1 MGRMTR
7 STFSSNGNLNDKS
20 IKINQPGYI
29 TKLLKDLFIDSF
41 SHNTSH
47 THTNTHNHESKH
59 SILSKWVNRKILTT
73 LYSQKEETID
83 EEIRVEK
90 EKKCN
95 IM

>member
-7 STFSSNGNLNDKS
+7 GTFSSNGNLNDKS

-29 TKLLKDLFIDSF
+29 TKLLKDLCIDSF

-47 THTNTHNHESKH
+47 THTNTHNYESKH

-73 LYSQKEETID
+73 LYSQKEESID

>member
-29 TKLLKDLFIDSF
+29 TKLLKDLCIDSF

-47 THTNTHNHESKH
+47 THTNTHNYESKH

-73 LYSQKEETID
+73 LYSQKEESID